1 MIFKNYYNNKMIN
14 RLKKQALEI
23 DALKDK
29 VALYSDEQLKEK
41 TREFQKMFKDLT
53 DQKEIDK
60 VLKSITNEAFAIAR
74 EAAKRVINQ
83 FPYIVQI
90 MGALV
95 MLDGDIAEMK
105 TGEGKTLTSTMAV
118 YTSALTGK
126 GVHIVT
132 VNEYLAKRDAQWMG
146 QIYQFLGLTVG
157 CNLKELTKIEKK
169 YCYMCDITYTTNS
182 ELGFDYLRDN
192 LSNIKQEKVLAKGL
206 NFCIIDECDSILID
220 DARTPLIISG
230 GNNENAMYYQI
241 CNDFVKSLIEDTHYE
256 IDVKEK
262 RVFLTKEGITLAE
275 KVFNISNLYEIE
287 NQSILHCINNALKA
301 NYIMEKDVDYIVK
314 NDKVEIVD
322 ENTGRVLIGRSF
334 SDGIHQALEA
344 KENVTITDETRTI
357 ATITYQNFF
366 RLYGKLAGMTG
377 TAKTEEK
384 EFLDTYNMRVIE
396 IPTNKPVIRFDDNDK
411 VFIDEKSKYEALVK
425 DIKERH
431 EKGQP
436 VLVGTISVA
445 SSEKVYSLMKKE
457 GLSAQLLNAKN
468 DELEASIIALAGQ
481 KGAIT
486 IATNMAGRGTDIKLG
501 EGVEELG
508 GLAVLGTERHD
519 SKRIDNQLRG
529 RSGRQGDVG
538 YSVFYVSIKDALFKK
553 TETVRLTYK
562 KNLIEISNPALHE
575 QTNTIQMSVELRSF
589 DVRKKIL
596 EYDNVLSLQREAI
609 YGLKRKVID
618 LDNIDEVQNKV
629 FTYFA
634 TILVNDSYTKEKVF
648 DTIHFYKRVELITDL
663 KLVKKQYTTKEKWI
677 KYLVKSMNEKVQVYK
692 DAMGESRYISIF
704 KRNLL
709 GKINNAWTIHLSKMS
724 VLQDG
729 IFYRQYSN
737 NNPLTAFKEDGAKY
751 FNEMVEK
758 FSYETTY
765 SIFMT
770 LRRFNVMLEKKNELL
785 EKEKEA

>member
-1 MIFKNYYNNKMIN
+1 
-14 RLKKQALEI
+14 
-23 DALKDK
+23 
-29 VALYSDEQLKEK
+29 
-41 TREFQKMFKDLT
+41 
-53 DQKEIDK
+53 
-60 VLKSITNEAFAIAR
+60 
-74 EAAKRVINQ
+74 
-83 FPYIVQI
+83 
-90 MGALV
+90 
-95 MLDGDIAEMK
+95 
-105 TGEGKTLTSTMAV
+105 
-118 YTSALTGK
+118 
-126 GVHIVT
+126 
-132 VNEYLAKRDAQWMG
+132 
-146 QIYQFLGLTVG
+146 
-157 CNLKELTKIEKK
+157 
-169 YCYMCDITYTTNS
+169 
-182 ELGFDYLRDN
+182 
-192 LSNIKQEKVLAKGL
+192 
-206 NFCIIDECDSILID
+206 
-220 DARTPLIISG
+220 
-230 GNNENAMYYQI
+230 
-241 CNDFVKSLIEDTHYE
+241 
-256 IDVKEK
+256 
-262 RVFLTKEGITLAE
+262 
-275 KVFNISNLYEIE
+275 
-287 NQSILHCINNALKA
+287 
-301 NYIMEKDVDYIVK
+301 
-314 NDKVEIVD
+314 
-322 ENTGRVLIGRSF
+322 
-334 SDGIHQALEA
+334 
-344 KENVTITDETRTI
+344 
-357 ATITYQNFF
+357 
-366 RLYGKLAGMTG
+366 
-377 TAKTEEK
+377 
-384 EFLDTYNMRVIE
+384 
-396 IPTNKPVIRFDDNDK
+396 
-411 VFIDEKSKYEALVK
+411 
-425 DIKERH
+425 
-431 EKGQP
+431 
-436 VLVGTISVA
+436 
-445 SSEKVYSLMKKE
+445 
-457 GLSAQLLNAKN
+457 
-468 DELEASIIALAGQ
+468 
-481 KGAIT
+481 
-486 IATNMAGRGTDIKLG
+486 MAGRGTDIKLG
-501 EGVEELG
+501 EGVEKLG

-553 TETVRLTYK
+553 SETVRLTYK
-562 KNLIEISNPALHE
+562 KNLIEITNQDLLN

-618 LDNIDEVQNKV
+618 LENIDEVQNKV

>member
-29 VALYSDEQLKEK
+29 VALYSDEKLKEK
-41 TREFQKMFKDLT
+41 TREFQEMFKDLT

-169 YCYMCDITYTTNS
+169 SCYMCDITYTTNS

-192 LSNIKQEKVLAKGL
+192 LANFKQEKVQVKGL

-230 GNNENAMYYQI
+230 GNKENAMYYQI
-241 CNDFVKSLIEDTHYE
+241 CNDFVKSLIEDSHYE

-314 NDKVEIVD
+314 RDRVEIVD

-396 IPTNKPVIRFDDNDK
+396 IPTNKPVIRFDDDDK

-481 KGAIT
+481 QGAIT

-618 LDNIDEVQNKV
+618 LEIIDEVQNKV

-634 TILVNDSYTKEKVF
+634 TILVNDSYTKDKVF

-785 EKEKEA
+785 EKEKEV

>member
-29 VALYSDEQLKEK
+29 VALYSDEKLKEK
-41 TREFQKMFKDLT
+41 TREFQEMFKDLT

-169 YCYMCDITYTTNS
+169 SCYMCDITYTTNS

-192 LSNIKQEKVLAKGL
+192 LANFKQEKVQVKGL

-230 GNNENAMYYQI
+230 GNKENAMYYQI
-241 CNDFVKSLIEDTHYE
+241 CNDFVKSLIEDSHYE

-314 NDKVEIVD
+314 RDRVEIVD

-396 IPTNKPVIRFDDNDK
+396 IPTNKPVIRFDDDDK

-481 KGAIT
+481 QGAIT

-618 LDNIDEVQNKV
+618 LEIIDEVQNKV

-634 TILVNDSYTKEKVF
+634 TILVNDSYTKDKVF

>member
-29 VALYSDEQLKEK
+29 VALYSDEKLKEK

-553 TETVRLTYK
+553 TETVKLSYK

-618 LDNIDEVQNKV
+618 LENIDEVQSKV

-692 DAMGESRYISIF
+692 DVMGESRYISIF

>member
-1 MIFKNYYNNKMIN
+1 MIFNNYYNNKMLN
-14 RLKKQALEI
+14 KLKKQALEI

-29 VALYSDEQLKEK
+29 IALYSDEQLKEK
-41 TREFQKMFKDLT
+41 TREFQEMFKDLT

-83 FPYIVQI
+83 FPYLVQI
-90 MGALV
+90 MGALA

-132 VNEYLAKRDAQWMG
+132 VNEYLAKRDAEWMG
-146 QIYQFLGLTVG
+146 QIYKFLGLTVG
-157 CNLKELTKIEKK
+157 CNVKELNRIDKQQ
-169 YCYMCDITYTTNS
+169 CYMCDITYTTNS

-192 LSNIKQEKVLAKGL
+192 LSNIKQEKVQVKGL

-230 GNNENAMYYQI
+230 GNSENRAYYKV
-241 CNDFVKSLIEDTHYE
+241 CDEFVKSLIEDTHYE

-262 RVFLTKEGITLAE
+262 RVFLTKEGISLAE

-314 NDKVEIVD
+314 RDRVEIVD

-396 IPTNKPVIRFDDNDK
+396 IPTNKPIKRIDDNDK
-411 VFIDEKSKYEALVK
+411 VYIDEKSKYESLIK

-457 GLSAQLLNAKN
+457 GLNAQLLNAKN
-468 DELEASIIALAGQ
+468 DELEAAIIALAGQ

-501 EGVEELG
+501 DGVEELG

-538 YSVFYVSIKDALFKK
+538 YSVFYVSIKDPLFKK

-562 KNLIEISNPALHE
+562 KNLIEITNPSLLE

-589 DVRKKIL
+589 DIRKKIL

-609 YGLKRKVID
+609 YGLKKKVID
-618 LDNIDEVQNKV
+618 LENIKEVQNKV

-634 TILVNDSYTKEKVF
+634 TILVNDSYNKDNIF
-648 DTIHFYKRVELITDL
+648 DIHHFYKRVELITDIVL
-663 KLVKKQYTTKEKWI
+663 ANKHYIRKEKWI
-677 KYLVKSMNEKVQVYK
+677 NYLVKSMNEKVQEYA
-692 DAMGESRYISIF
+692 DAMGHARYVSIF
-704 KRNLL
+704 KRNFL

-737 NNPLTAFKEDGAKY
+737 NNPLTAFKEEGAKY

-770 LRRFNVMLEKKNELL
+770 LRRFNVMLEKKKEII

>member
-553 TETVRLTYK
+553 TETVKLSYK

-618 LDNIDEVQNKV
+618 LENIDEVQSKV

-692 DAMGESRYISIF
+692 DVMGESRYISIF

>member
-14 RLKKQALEI
+14 KLKKQALEI

-157 CNLKELTKIEKK
+157 CNLKELTKNEKK

-230 GNNENAMYYQI
+230 GNKENAMYYQI

-377 TAKTEEK
+377 TSKTEEK

-562 KNLIEISNPALHE
+562 KNLIEITNQDLLN

-618 LDNIDEVQNKV
+618 LENIDEVQNKV

-663 KLVKKQYTTKEKWI
+663 TLVKKQYTTKEKWI

>member
-618 LDNIDEVQNKV
+618 LENIDEVQSKV